1 MAHDVRVA
9 DTRTRLEALLPASER
24 ERTGSAENPRL
35 REVLVMTGY
44 TDERL
49 LRLRDVK
56 EKTGLGSSTIY
67 RRIADGKNLGLIA
80 VAELSRSDAG
90 TLILTLTHAL
100 TPRCPA
106 AARIWRRLV
115 AQAVEWAMWIE

>member
-80 VAELSRSDAG
+80 VAGLSGSDAG
-90 TLILTLTHAL
+90 TWVLTLT
-100 TPRCPA
+100 PA
-106 AARIWRRLV
+106 ERANAEVQR
-115 AQAVEWAMWIE
+115 